1 MFSLDEVLNFLK
13 CRNLNSKN
21 NNHIITELTLKMRK
35 EILDVTN
42 NGKMYI
48 KNFNA
53 LNDEYYIPNVPY
65 LRNVIIDLSDV
76 PVKEIFNLTLKMLD
90 INDKTITFDDWK
102 SILKFRALLKEYG
115 EGIQFIF
122 YNPGFVKLEEQV
134 LINHIFALSEY
145 LYNSNFLLLEGEELS
160 TYIGFKGKMLDSR
173 EDYMKIAV
181 RH

>member
-1 MFSLDEVLNFLK
+1 MYSLDEVLNLLK
-13 CRNLNSKN
+13 CRYLNSKN
-21 NNHIITELTLKMRK
+21 NNHIITQLTPEERK
-35 EILDVTN
+35 LILNSTI

-48 KNFNA
+48 QNFNA
-53 LNDEYYIPNVPY
+53 LKDEYYISNAPY
-65 LRNVIIDLSDV
+65 LRNVIIDLSNV
-76 PVKEIFNLTLKMLD
+76 SVKEIFILALEMLD
-90 INDKTITFDDWK
+90 INDKIITFDDWK

-122 YNPGFVKLEEQV
+122 YNPGFVKPEEQV

-160 TYIGFKGKMLDSR
+160 TYMGFKGKMLDSR
-173 EDYMKIAV
+173 EDYMKIVV